1 MSKRN
6 YIFKALL
13 LVAVPFAGLAFSACS
28 DEWDDH
34 YNPDES
40 QISGESLWQAI
51 EGNPELSNFANVV
64 KATGY
69 DKALGGSQSF
79 SVFAP
84 VNDDFTAE
92 QAQKLIDTYQKEKSA
107 GTRNN
112 DNSTIKEFIQNHIA
126 LYNHSVST
134 ESTDSL
140 TMMNGKYQV
149 LSSNSFAGHN
159 LLSKNQAYAN
169 GILYTID
176 GEASYLPNVFEYLN
190 KDAELDSV
198 AKFLYSYNKYE
209 FDASKSVAGGIVD
222 GKTVYLDS
230 VVELQNDELHRYI
243 GQLDSEDS
251 AYWMVAPTNEVW
263 NKYVPQYEKYFTY
276 DKTISKHE
284 ADSLTWANARFALLR
299 GVAFSRTL
307 NTDASIRDSAMS
319 TLAVGYD
326 ARYFYYGSYK
336 AHYYQYNKPFEAGGV
351 FNGTTNVTCS
361 NGQVMKANHWNIKPT
376 ETFLQTQYLQ
386 GEDGDRIDSVDKAT
400 TNYPLT
406 IRRVLSSN
414 PYWIYVKDSKY
425 AEITPT
431 GSQNVKAY
439 FSLPNLLS
447 NVGYDIYVVTVPA
460 LAGDTLAS
468 DFERRPTKF
477 RVYLRHQKEDGTM
490 SDVESNWTLLDGKD
504 NNSSLSQAVWTT
516 TADKVNVFKIADNIT
531 VPYTTYGTG
540 KAPKVELV
548 FQTTPLN
555 SEVNRRKT
563 FNRILRIDE
572 IIVVPHEN

>member
-176 GEASYLPNVFEYLN
+176 GEASYHGCLRLVGG
-190 KDAELDSV
+190 
-198 AKFLYSYNKYE
+198 FLW
-209 FDASKSVAGGIVD
+209 D
-222 GKTVYLDS
+222 
-230 VVELQNDELHRYI
+230 
-243 GQLDSEDS
+243 
-251 AYWMVAPTNEVW
+251 
-263 NKYVPQYEKYFTY
+263 
-276 DKTISKHE
+276 
-284 ADSLTWANARFALLR
+284 
-299 GVAFSRTL
+299 
-307 NTDASIRDSAMS
+307 
-319 TLAVGYD
+319 
-326 ARYFYYGSYK
+326 
-336 AHYYQYNKPFEAGGV
+336 
-351 FNGTTNVTCS
+351 
-361 NGQVMKANHWNIKPT
+361 
-376 ETFLQTQYLQ
+376 
-386 GEDGDRIDSVDKAT
+386 
-400 TNYPLT
+400 
-406 IRRVLSSN
+406 
-414 PYWIYVKDSKY
+414 
-425 AEITPT
+425 
-431 GSQNVKAY
+431 
-439 FSLPNLLS
+439 
-447 NVGYDIYVVTVPA
+447 
-460 LAGDTLAS
+460 
-468 DFERRPTKF
+468 
-477 RVYLRHQKEDGTM
+477 
-490 SDVESNWTLLDGKD
+490 
-504 NNSSLSQAVWTT
+504 
-516 TADKVNVFKIADNIT
+516 
-531 VPYTTYGTG
+531 
-540 KAPKVELV
+540 
-548 FQTTPLN
+548 
-555 SEVNRRKT
+555 
-563 FNRILRIDE
+563 
-572 IIVVPHEN
+572 

>member
-6 YIFKALL
+6 YIIKTLL

-34 YNPDES
+34 YNADDG
-40 QISGESLWQAI
+40 QISGQSLWQAI
-51 EGNPELSNFANVV
+51 EENPELSNFASVV

-84 VNDDFTAE
+84 VNENFTEA
-92 QAQKLIDTYQKEKSA
+92 QAQKLIESYQKEKNA
-107 GTRNN
+107 GRRDN

-134 ESTDSL
+134 DSKDSL
-140 TMMNGKYQV
+140 TMLNGKYQM
-149 LSSNSFAGHN
+149 LSSDAFAGHN

-169 GILYTID
+169 GILYTIN

-190 KDAELDSV
+190 KDASLDSV
-198 AKFLYSYNKYE
+198 AKFLYSYNQYK
-209 FDASKSVAGGIVD
+209 FDASKSVAGSIVD

-230 VVELQNDELHRYI
+230 VVELQNDELHNYI
-243 GQLDSEDS
+243 GQIDSEDS

-263 NKYVPQYEKYFTY
+263 NKYVPQFEKYFQY
-276 DKTISKHE
+276 DKSIAKHE
-284 ADSLTWANARFALLR
+284 ADSLTWANARFALLK
-299 GVAFSRTL
+299 GVAFSRTK
-307 NTDASIRDSAMS
+307 NTDASIRDSAVS
-319 TLAVGYD
+319 TLAIPYS
-326 ARYFYYGSYK
+326 ARAYYYGSYK
-336 AHYYQYNKPFEAGGV
+336 AHYYQYYKPFEAGGV
-351 FNGTTNVTCS
+351 FNGTTNVVCS
-361 NGQVMKANHWNIKPT
+361 NGQVMKANHWNIEPT
-376 ETFLQTQYLQ
+376 ETFLQTHYLE
-386 GEDGDRIDSVDKAT
+386 GESGDRIDSVDQAT

-406 IRRVLSSN
+406 IRSVLSSN
-414 PYWIYVKDSKY
+414 PFYNYVSKNRY

-439 FSLPNLLS
+439 FSLPDILS

-468 DFERRPTKF
+468 ELERRPTKF
-477 RVYLRHQKEDGTM
+477 RVYLRYQREDGSM
-490 SDVESNWTLLDGKD
+490 PSAENNWTLLDGKD
-504 NNSSLSQAVWTT
+504 NTSSLSQAVWTT
-516 TADKVNVFKIADNIT
+516 SGDKVDVFKVGNNVSI
-531 VPYTTYGTG
+531 PYTTYGTG
-540 KAPKVELV
+540 KASKVELV

-563 FNRILRIDE
+563 FNRILRIDA
-572 IIVVPHEN
+572 IVVVPHEN